1 METTIQGV
9 YLNIPKADMKFFKE
23 LAKKMGWSVETKE
36 KLLKNYIAKRPA
48 KVELSD
54 DDILNEVNAV
64 RYRK

>member
-64 RYRK
+64 RYCK